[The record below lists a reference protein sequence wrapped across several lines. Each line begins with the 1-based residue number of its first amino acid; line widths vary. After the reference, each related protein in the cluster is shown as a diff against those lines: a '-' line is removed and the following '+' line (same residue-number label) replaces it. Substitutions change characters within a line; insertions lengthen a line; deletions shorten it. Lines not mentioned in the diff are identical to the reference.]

1 MTFDHCIE
9 VILKDLAIRSLLI
22 GIVFFISYC
31 ILDKIFISSKKLISN
46 HKNTNPN
53 VRILKIMG
61 PYRKTSKKPKN
72 KVDISKYAFKTS
84 FFSKIII
91 LIKHSRLWRKIS
103 IHGIRLFVINY
114 ILPLIL
120 SLFVFLLVQHHVTIL
135 PKNILFIVI
144 LILMLFSVNSFT
156 QKLYEIKKNK
166 FVQNFPN
173 TIDSFK
179 RSMKAGFTISKSIE
193 IAGKDSGFKP
203 ISKLFK
209 EMHEKIELGMSVQ
222 NAVKLVSAKS
232 DIDEFKFF
240 AVTLSLYSS
249 NGGNIIEILNN
260 CSNLIRKRSQLAMK
274 IKAVSS
280 EARMTGY
287 ILLSLPFIIA
297 SIIYFINPEHLMV
310 LVNSDNGKTLLLI
323 TSIMFITGAIL
334 MFKITHIRV

>member
-1 MTFDHCIE
+1 MTFDHFIE

-120 SLFVFLLVQHHVTIL
+120 SLFVFLLDSEYRRNRIWRN
-135 PKNILFIVI
+135 KN
-144 LILMLFSVNSFT
+144 N
-156 QKLYEIKKNK
+156 
-166 FVQNFPN
+166 
-173 TIDSFK
+173 
-179 RSMKAGFTISKSIE
+179 R
-193 IAGKDSGFKP
+193 
-203 ISKLFK
+203 
-209 EMHEKIELGMSVQ
+209 
-222 NAVKLVSAKS
+222 
-232 DIDEFKFF
+232 
-240 AVTLSLYSS
+240 
-249 NGGNIIEILNN
+249 GN
-260 CSNLIRKRSQLAMK
+260 
-274 IKAVSS
+274 
-280 EARMTGY
+280 
-287 ILLSLPFIIA
+287 
-297 SIIYFINPEHLMV
+297 
-310 LVNSDNGKTLLLI
+310 
-323 TSIMFITGAIL
+323 
-334 MFKITHIRV
+334 